1 MNKLKIVQIISFIVL
16 VVLLYFSTY
25 IIVSIYNDVSN
36 TNINR
41 IEYFK
46 LYEKDDVIYKIEN
59 IFVSN
64 NLFKTITI
72 QGYSFV
78 ENEFDNT
85 NKMLYAYLISDRYC
99 YKIASNITVHF
110 QHYNLKKRGY
120 KIYGNN
126 IGFNIE
132 FSGLNLNNGEYKLYI
147 EDIENEKKYGITY
160 AEYKIIVTDK
170 NIKILKDEFYGI
182 NKIIDEFNTSTDFK
196 FSHNIEKIDDVNC
209 KILGWAYNTKEKE
222 PVTIYVGLSDDDG
235 NETYWTT
242 EKYARPDV
250 AKYYKD
256 KHLLNTGYRTIVRM
270 DNTNSCNLSSIIVR
284 YENKYYKYLLNKEKK
299 IYSKSIDISSAS
311 LKHSPIRFYI
321 EKNKKEKNIFLIEG
335 WGYLNDLNVPGKI
348 YVGVK
353 NKTGKEIYYTT
364 EQKTRPDVVKYFNN
378 AELLNSGFKA
388 NIELENNEEYFL
400 SSILLEYNE
409 KIYKNTID
417 ANPVI
422 KPE

>member
-209 KILGWAYNTKEKE
+209 KILGWA
-222 PVTIYVGLSDDDG
+222 
-235 NETYWTT
+235 
-242 EKYARPDV
+242 
-250 AKYYKD
+250 
-256 KHLLNTGYRTIVRM
+256 
-270 DNTNSCNLSSIIVR
+270 
-284 YENKYYKYLLNKEKK
+284 
-299 IYSKSIDISSAS
+299 
-311 LKHSPIRFYI
+311 
-321 EKNKKEKNIFLIEG
+321 
-335 WGYLNDLNVPGKI
+335 
-348 YVGVK
+348 
-353 NKTGKEIYYTT
+353 
-364 EQKTRPDVVKYFNN
+364 
-378 AELLNSGFKA
+378 
-388 NIELENNEEYFL
+388 
-400 SSILLEYNE
+400 
-409 KIYKNTID
+409 
-417 ANPVI
+417 
-422 KPE
+422 